1 MAVHAL
7 YWAARSNIAEGNNA
21 EAEKLLIKAKKYKNK
36 HDFPI
41 EAKIDRVLQDLKK
54 KAWTL

>member
-1 MAVHAL
+1 M
-7 YWAARSNIAEGNNA
+7 
-21 EAEKLLIKAKKYKNK
+21 KAKKYKNK

-54 KAWTL
+54 KA